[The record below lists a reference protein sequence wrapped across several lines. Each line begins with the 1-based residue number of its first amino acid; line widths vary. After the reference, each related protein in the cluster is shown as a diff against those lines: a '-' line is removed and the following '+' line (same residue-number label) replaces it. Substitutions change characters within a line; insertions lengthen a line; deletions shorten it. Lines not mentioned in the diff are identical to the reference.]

1 MSGQFLLNLAN
12 RSAGKTTVPLARPY
26 LRPLFMPPSPALSV
40 AGAPPAPPMSQ
51 KRMPTAQARSSP
63 YSHVMPGQSTAD
75 LPRPDPTPQSVPP
88 SPPSGLVPPP
98 MPVHPVEAEQAIS
111 PPAEPSLV
119 PTPMAKIE
127 QPAMPAAK
135 PTPDLRD
142 DSRYSGQKPVRPD
155 PVQHPVDKTPSPHSQ
170 PDSPRAV
177 LIPPQPLP
185 AIHDPVRQ
193 PVRQKDD
200 KFQIQSVP
208 EPSAAT
214 KHSVA
219 EGRDRPSPAR
229 PAMPLPFIPNRP
241 NPLLTTR
248 PFDGIVTPEPR
259 LKRQAS
265 IPENAVPG
273 PPPTASQTAPPES
286 VAESVIR
293 KTSVPVAPDVPQSS
307 NTGKPEGGRRIGLEA
322 LPLTTIIARSTVPDA
337 PSPPRPPASPASP
350 ASAGIG
356 RVIPAPEQRPSLQ
369 SQPVQRNTP
378 QPVQVSIGT
387 VDLRVSPAEPAGS
400 QLPYRRKRPQGFDAF
415 RQRRSYWGWEE

>member
-40 AGAPPAPPMSQ
+40 ADAPPVSPMSQ
-51 KRMPTAQARSSP
+51 KRMPTTQARSSP
-63 YSHVMPGQSTAD
+63 YLDVMPGQPTAD
-75 LPRPDPTPQSVPP
+75 LPRPGPTPQSVPP
-88 SPPSGLVPPP
+88 SPPSTSVPSP
-98 MPVHPVEAEQAIS
+98 MPVRLVEAEQAIF
-111 PPAEPSLV
+111 PPTEPSPV

-142 DSRYSGQKPVRPD
+142 VSRHSGQKPVRPD
-155 PVQHPVDKTPSPHSQ
+155 QAQHPADKTPLSRSQ
-170 PDSPRAV
+170 PDHPRAV
-177 LIPPQPLP
+177 FISPQPLP

-193 PVRQKDD
+193 EHN

-208 EPSAAT
+208 ESSVAT

-219 EGRDRPSPAR
+219 ESRDKPSPVR
-229 PAMPLPFIPNRP
+229 PAMPLPFIPKRA

-248 PFDGIVTPEPR
+248 PFEGIVTPEPR

-273 PPPTASQTAPPES
+273 PPTTASQAAPPES

-369 SQPVQRNTP
+369 SQHVQGKTP